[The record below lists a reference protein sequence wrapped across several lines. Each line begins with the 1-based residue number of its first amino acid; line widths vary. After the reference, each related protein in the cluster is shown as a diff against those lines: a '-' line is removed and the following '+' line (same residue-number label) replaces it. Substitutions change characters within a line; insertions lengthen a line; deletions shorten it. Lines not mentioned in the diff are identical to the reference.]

1 MGETKCLRHS
11 VADTFIACISG
22 SVGDAYSPL
31 RPYGALLC
39 LGKVGKPSAPLSGPA
54 SRDSLAPALLR
65 GSPQRA
71 IPGPVRLTRH
81 PCRAPHCAMPALGRP
96 QVAIVSP
103 IRSAHIHLP
112 KIYFESGRKYRLKI
126 RNADLL
132 LLFRAQIWQ
141 TPPNARREAER
152 RCRGVGRPAWM
163 PVERRCA
170 RDGASARTH
179 TTAPERG
186 NPCEAGAGRQRRMVS
201 SFAKTKDSTVRAK
214 PQ

>member
-1 MGETKCLRHS
+1 MRVGQRVETLCRSLFPGVGLAS
-11 VADTFIACISG
+11 ISG
-22 SVGDAYSPL
+22 CGGDAKSPL

-39 LGKVGKPSAPLSGPA
+39 LGAFGFKVHGKPSAPFSGPA

-81 PCRAPHCAMPALGRP
+81 PCRAPRCAMPALGRP

-103 IRSAHIHLP
+103 MRSAHIHLP
-112 KIYFESGRKYRLKI
+112 RICGEPARKCCLII
-126 RNADLL
+126 RNAVLL
-132 LLFRAQIWQ
+132 LLCFSY
-141 TPPNARREAER
+141 RE
-152 RCRGVGRPAWM
+152 
-163 PVERRCA
+163 
-170 RDGASARTH
+170 SSN

-201 SFAKTKDSTVRAK
+201 SFAETKDSTVRAK